1 MRCELE
7 SYDEQCHA
15 VRVITETGRR
25 VTIVALPDEK
35 FDYTFFF
42 PLRPGYAST
51 ILRFQGSELK
61 FVIAWLDAP
70 YVRAAAYTAM
80 SRVKYQRHCLVGG
93 MLTPEHF
100 TPAQ

>member
-1 MRCELE
+1 MRCEVE
-7 SYDEQCHA
+7 SYDEQSDA
-15 VRVITETGRR
+15 VRVITATGRR
-25 VTIVALPDEK
+25 VTIVALPDDKHANK
-35 FDYTFFF
+35 FYF

-51 ILRFQGSELK
+51 ILRFQGSELA

-93 MLTPEHF
+93 MLTTEHF

>member
-1 MRCELE
+1 MRCEVE
-7 SYDEQCHA
+7 SYDEQSDA
-15 VRVITETGRR
+15 VRVITATGRR
-25 VTIVALPDEK
+25 VTIVALPDDKHANK
-35 FDYTFFF
+35 FYF

-51 ILRFQGSELK
+51 ILRFQGSELA

-80 SRVKYQRHCLVGG
+80 SREKYQRNCLVGG

>member
-1 MRCELE
+1 MRCEVE
-7 SYDEQCHA
+7 SYDEQSDA
-15 VRVITETGRR
+15 VRVITATGRR
-25 VTIVALPDEK
+25 VTIVALPDDKHANK
-35 FDYTFFF
+35 FYF

-51 ILRFQGSELK
+51 ILRFQGSELA